1 MREKII
7 RGFDATLSLSVTHL
21 TNTVQLITTV
31 PDRVKLKLT
40 HFGNYVADITAWTN
54 IQWDI
59 LQNSGLDPLLSGI
72 KDQIGTQYFPR
83 ELGYQPVYAGG
94 TKLEIKLTNNH
105 ATIDYGVGVTV
116 KGYFFVEQ

>member
-7 RGFDATLSLSVTHL
+7 RGFDATVSVTVNAQ
-21 TNTVQLITTV
+21 TNTVQLIANI

-40 HFGNYVADITAWTN
+40 HFGNYVSDVAAWTF

-59 LQNSGLDPLLSGI
+59 LQNSGLDPSLSGI

-83 ELGYQPVYAGG
+83 ELGYQPVYTGG
-94 TKLEIKLTNNH
+94 SKLEIKLTNTH
-105 ATIDYGVGVTV
+105 AANNYGVGVTV